1 MSPPCKSL
9 PHLSHPHR
17 SHASRLTV
25 RRLAAAAVLLAL
37 SGTAAAAMGTDEERS
52 ACIPDAFRL
61 CSSAIPDATRVI
73 ACLKTERIKLSP
85 ACRTVMKRNGTI

>member
-1 MSPPCKSL
+1 MSP
-9 PHLSHPHR
+9 HRRSHPHR
-17 SHASRLTV
+17 RSV
-25 RRLAAAAVLLAL
+25 RSLLAAAVLLAV
-37 SGTAAAAMGTDEERS
+37 SATAGAAMGTDEERS

-73 ACLKTERIKLSP
+73 ACLKTERVKLSP

>member
-1 MSPPCKSL
+1 MSPQPRSL
-9 PHLSHPHR
+9 SNRR
-17 SHASRLTV
+17 SVPYGRAV
-25 RRLAAAAVLLAL
+25 RRLSAAVVLLAV
-37 SGTAAAAMGTDEERS
+37 SVTAGAAMGTDEERS

-73 ACLKTERIKLSP
+73 ACLKTERVKLSP